1 MGLERRQIHVAY
13 AYQRIAEEIESQIL
27 EGTLKPGEQLPGETE
42 MAEMFGVTRSTVRE
56 GLRRLES
63 EGLVCRPTP
72 RRLVV
77 AIPRIDR
84 LSTRSGRTM
93 ALMKVTYRELWQVT
107 LKTEMLAARLAAE
120 MAKDDEISAL
130 KSLHEELSG
139 AEGNA
144 SQTIELDGRFHSQV
158 ARIGK
163 NRVLGLAR
171 EPVAHLLFRG
181 FAQVAPFVPQ
191 FYKRQI
197 EAHSNIVGAIE
208 ARDPVRAETWARK
221 HIEDFWRGV
230 QIAGLEDE
238 AAIKNVKALS

>member
-120 MAKDDEISAL
+120 MAKDDEIAAL

-144 SQTIELDGRFHSQV
+144 RRTIELDGRFQSQDRQEPRSGPR
-158 ARIGK
+158 ARTSGPSAVSRICAGRPLCPAILQTPDRGAFK
-163 NRVLGLAR
+163 YRGRNRSPRSRPGRNMGAQAYRRFLAR
-171 EPVAHLLFRG
+171 
-181 FAQVAPFVPQ
+181 
-191 FYKRQI
+191 
-197 EAHSNIVGAIE
+197 
-208 ARDPVRAETWARK
+208 RADR
-221 HIEDFWRGV
+221 R
-230 QIAGLEDE
+230 AGG
-238 AAIKNVKALS
+238 

>member
-1 MGLERRQIHVAY
+1 M
-13 AYQRIAEEIESQIL
+13 
-27 EGTLKPGEQLPGETE
+27 
-42 MAEMFGVTRSTVRE
+42 
-56 GLRRLES
+56 
-63 EGLVCRPTP
+63 
-72 RRLVV
+72 
-77 AIPRIDR
+77 
-84 LSTRSGRTM
+84 
-93 ALMKVTYRELWQVT
+93 T

-120 MAKDDEISAL
+120 MAKDDEIAAL
-130 KSLHEELSG
+130 KSLHEELTG

-144 SQTIELDGRFHSQV
+144 RRTIELDGRFHSQV

-221 HIEDFWRGV
+221 HIEDLLMTPQARRSPLVRVYFQAQRPACWIPH
-230 QIAGLEDE
+230 QKI
-238 AAIKNVKALS
+238 